1 MPSLRV
7 PRAGDFFL
15 MLAASICDFALICS
29 AESVPKS
36 ISAQDRWGAPFEVK
50 RHCFCP
56 GPARR
61 AKVMMF
67 GQMPSVITAGNMFL
81 EIAAAAEYYS
91 SSPSRRGNC
100 DGKCRL
106 LVIAFAVSI

>member
-1 MPSLRV
+1 MRLCSNLLCRISSKASAHKTDGVHLLRLKGIV
-7 PRAGDFFL
+7 
-15 MLAASICDFALICS
+15 FA
-29 AESVPKS
+29 P
-36 ISAQDRWGAPFEVK
+36 AQ
-50 RHCFCP
+50 
-56 GPARR
+56 R

-81 EIAAAAEYYS
+81 GIAAAAAEYYS

-106 LVIAFAVSI
+106 LVIAFAVSMAAIAHIRQPSNFISVCLS